1 MFLKY
6 FARRRRPNVFRGLAT
21 GITAGIA
28 ATLIMDQFQKI
39 STASHKA
46 AQKQMRLIN
55 HESAEAI
62 EHDQQQ
68 KEQQAR
74 QQEDSTEIVAR
85 KIAEA
90 AGKEL
95 PQEEKKKAGRAV
107 HYAFGTLM
115 GALYGVTA
123 ELVPEVTTGG
133 GTAYG
138 TLLFLGAHEVAVPA
152 FHLSPSST
160 ETPANDH
167 LQHWAAHVV
176 YGGSLELI
184 RSIMRRFM

>member
-1 MFLKY
+1 VFLHL
-6 FARRRRPNVFRGLAT
+6 FTRRRRPNLLRGLAT

-39 STASHKA
+39 STAGQKA
-46 AQKQMRLIN
+46 AEKQLRLAS

-62 EHDQQQ
+62 ERHQLQQ
-68 KEQQAR
+68 EQQAK

-95 PQEEKKKAGRAV
+95 PPLEKKKAGQAV

-115 GALYGVTA
+115 GAVYGVAA

-138 TLLFLGAHEVAVPA
+138 TILFLAAHEVAVPA
-152 FHLSPSST
+152 FQLSPPPT
-160 ETPANDH
+160 ETPARDH

-176 YGGSLELI
+176 YGGSLELV
-184 RSIMRRFM
+184 RSLMRRLM